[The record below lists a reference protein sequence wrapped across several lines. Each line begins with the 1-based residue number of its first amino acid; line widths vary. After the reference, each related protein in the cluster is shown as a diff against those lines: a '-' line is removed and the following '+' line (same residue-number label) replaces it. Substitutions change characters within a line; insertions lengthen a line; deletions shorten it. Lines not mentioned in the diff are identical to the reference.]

1 MSKLDITPITYKGKE
16 YPSATIDN
24 VLGGD
29 EEKITIAAHS
39 LNDALMTE
47 DGAYVDELARGIDEC
62 IYAYVDDDFFNL
74 SEEKFIEKVKEY
86 LD

>member
-24 VLGGD
+24 VLGGN
-29 EEKITIAAHS
+29 EEKITIAASS
-39 LNDALMTE
+39 LNEALMS
-47 DGAYVDELARGIDEC
+47 DGAYADETARGIDET
-62 IYAYVDDDFFNL
+62 IYSFIDDKYFNL
-74 SEEKFIEKVKEY
+74 SKEEFIEKVKEY

>member
-24 VLGGD
+24 VLGGG
-29 EEKITIAAHS
+29 EEKITIAASS
-39 LNDALMTE
+39 LNEALMP
-47 DGAYVDELARGIDEC
+47 DGAYADETARGIDET
-62 IYAYVDDDFFNL
+62 IYSFIDDNYFNL
-74 SEEKFIEKVKEY
+74 SEEEFIEKVKEY